1 MTMGDESLYAA
12 MTIPVVIGPILE
24 RVSNKEKLFILLKFL
39 TQILLIEVLF
49 SDMLLNSNC

>member
-1 MTMGDESLYAA
+1 MGDESLYAA